1 MNRRALLKSL
11 AGAFGAS
18 VMPAPIAKPMTI
30 GVDMAKDHALD
41 SMRYVMVKNYGT
53 GFMEV
58 FGYTV
63 QGGER
68 ITTTRI
74 TPKA

>member
-1 MNRRALLKSL
+1 
-11 AGAFGAS
+11 
-18 VMPAPIAKPMTI
+18 MTI